1 MEQTVAFPGLGLE
14 FNINRVAFQ
23 IGNIPVYWY
32 GILIA
37 LGFILAIIYVNKR
50 AKEFG
55 IDPDRMLDVIM
66 GGAVGGIVGARAYY
80 VLLKWDYYGQN
91 PIEILYINNGG
102 LAIYGGII
110 GALLGGLTVAKI
122 QKMEIMPDR
131 SFNVQDSK
139 GSLCSGSGSGC
150 WRILY
155 RTGNRTLGQLCEY

>member
-55 IDPDRMLDVIM
+55 VDPDRMLDVIM

-80 VLLKWDYYGQN
+80 VLQ
-91 PIEILYINNGG
+91 
-102 LAIYGGII
+102 I
-110 GALLGGLTVAKI
+110 GRAHV
-122 QKMEIMPDR
+122 
-131 SFNVQDSK
+131 
-139 GSLCSGSGSGC
+139 
-150 WRILY
+150 
-155 RTGNRTLGQLCEY
+155 

>member
-55 IDPDRMLDVIM
+55 H
-66 GGAVGGIVGARAYY
+66 
-80 VLLKWDYYGQN
+80 
-91 PIEILYINNGG
+91 
-102 LAIYGGII
+102 
-110 GALLGGLTVAKI
+110 
-122 QKMEIMPDR
+122 
-131 SFNVQDSK
+131 
-139 GSLCSGSGSGC
+139 
-150 WRILY
+150 
-155 RTGNRTLGQLCEY
+155 